1 MFGFKESLNRVHI
14 CIVYGCDCNLST
26 SITTPH
32 TWSAPPPL
40 RALWIVA
47 GLLEGARQIMMEFYK
62 LV

>member
-1 MFGFKESLNRVHI
+1 MGVIVIYRQASLPPTHHGV
-14 CIVYGCDCNLST
+14 
-26 SITTPH
+26 
-32 TWSAPPPL
+32 PPPPP

>member
-1 MFGFKESLNRVHI
+1 MGVIVIYRQASLPPTHGV
-14 CIVYGCDCNLST
+14 
-26 SITTPH
+26 
-32 TWSAPPPL
+32 PPPP

>member
-32 TWSAPPPL
+32 TWSAPPPEL
-40 RALWIVA
+40 F
-47 GLLEGARQIMMEFYK
+47 GLLPGYWKELDK
-62 LV
+62 L

>member
-26 SITTPH
+26 SITTPPH
-32 TWSAPPPL
+32 MECPPPP